1 MYILDYAPLIYSSVR
16 SNAIFSPN
24 HVPFFSSRPSPQM
37 YVMCVL
43 DYEFHVL
50 DNAFL
55 VHRPGIKRHRRD
67 RQRDLLTAK
76 QNSLLHNKITPELH
90 TIYGKRSTCF
100 L

>member
-1 MYILDYAPLIYSSVR
+1 
-16 SNAIFSPN
+16 
-24 HVPFFSSRPSPQM
+24 M

-67 RQRDLLTAK
+67 RHRDQLTAK
-76 QNSLLHNKITPELH
+76 QNALLHSKITPELH
-90 TIYGKRSTCF
+90 TIYGKRGACY